1 MRSMFQLDHY
11 AISVGDAD
19 RSIAFYQKLEFEVVR
34 DWSAPD
40 GSVRIVHMEQ
50 GGVLLELFCYR
61 EHENTPEFVEEL
73 AGDLQVNGSKHMG
86 LGAGSLKEAAEY
98 LVKAGVVEKKPE
110 IVKGRLGRDYFFIK
124 DPDGIFVE
132 IIESRG

>member
-1 MRSMFQLDHY
+1 MFQPDHY
-11 AISVGDAD
+11 AISVSDAD
-19 RSIAFYQKLEFEVVR
+19 RSIAFYQKLEFEVIR

-40 GSVRIVHMEQ
+40 ASVRIVHMES
-50 GGVLLELFCYR
+50 GGIILELFCYR
-61 EHENTPEFVEEL
+61 EHEKTPGFVKTL
-73 AGDLQVNGSKHMG
+73 TGDLQVNGSKHLG
-86 LGAGSLKEAAEY
+86 LCADNLKEAAEY
-98 LVKAGVVEKKPE
+98 VVKAGILEKEPE